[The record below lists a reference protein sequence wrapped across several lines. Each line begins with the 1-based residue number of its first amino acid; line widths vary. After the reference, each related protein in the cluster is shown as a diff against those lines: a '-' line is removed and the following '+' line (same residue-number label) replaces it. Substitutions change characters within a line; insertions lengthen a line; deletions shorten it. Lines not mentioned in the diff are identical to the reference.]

1 MFKPDKLVAVV
12 VAHFHPRKGNR
23 IEWQHPK
30 EFDADGV
37 EFKSIASG
45 FHESESDFV
54 FFRHAELFA
63 LACFHRLPTDSAAER
78 DVRMRSVAV
87 FAHELAPLQVPGL
100 AEQLLQH
107 ARRLNVDP
115 SATPP
120 LLELLKPHSA
130 PSSPSRGDAA
140 RLSVAADAPQLVPL
154 VRQMRSGVMTLWK
167 ALLLRRRVM
176 LYATPPVGVLCER
189 ALAAHKLLQAASGAA
204 ALDGAPRCDLLL
216 YVGLNDEQQISQYGQ
231 RSTES
236 ARGSGGGGGF
246 VACTTDALFA
256 HKPELWDLFVDA
268 DGGAR
273 ASHFDMRGLALSAR
287 DEARY
292 SELLLRLEQ
301 AERAA
306 FPAAASDAVVEGY
319 FRELS
324 DALLHGLEKLA
335 DDGMAELLPKHLKE
349 LKLGEGDATFVR
361 LLAAQLGH
369 AVTVKTPR
377 FRCC

>member
-1 MFKPDKLVAVV
+1 MAVA

-45 FHESESDFV
+45 FHESEQDFV

-87 FAHELAPLQVPGL
+87 FAHELAPLQAPGL

-115 SATPP
+115 SATTP
-120 LLELLKPHSA
+120 LLELLKPGRPA
-130 PSSPSRGDAA
+130 VEPVAA
-140 RLSVAADAPQLVPL
+140 DMPRLSVAADAPQLVPL
-154 VRQMRSGVMTLWK
+154 VRQMRSGIMTMWK

-176 LYATPPVGVLCER
+176 LYAAPPVGVLCER
-189 ALAAHKLLQAASGAA
+189 VLGAHKLLQATSGAA
-204 ALDGAPRCDLLL
+204 VLDGSPPCDLLL
-216 YVGLNDEQQISQYGQ
+216 YVSLMDEHDLASRGQ
-231 RSTES
+231 RST
-236 ARGSGGGGGF
+236 ASGGREGGGGF

-268 DGGAR
+268 DGSAR
-273 ASHFDMRGLALSAR
+273 ASHLDMRGLALSAR

-306 FPAAASDAVVEGY
+306 FPAAVSDTVVVQY
-319 FRELS
+319 FSELS
-324 DALLHGLEKLA
+324 NELLHGLEQLA
-335 DDGMAELLPKHLKE
+335 DDGMAELLPKHLKQ
-349 LKLGEGDATFVR
+349 LNLGEGDATFVR
-361 LLAAQLGH
+361 LLSAQLGLR
-369 AVTVKTPR
+369 VTVKTPR